1 MEWTNRPVF
10 GRWPEWAG
18 RYRAAAALLAA
29 LAATGGRTA
38 AQQIPPDTLRLA
50 DAVALARGDN
60 PALQSARL
68 AADAAAERV
77 GPAGAWS
84 DPMVS
89 FGLMNRPLDGF
100 GTGEAMTMNSIQ
112 LTQRI
117 PWPGKLGYARE
128 RAERLADAKALD
140 ADETERQ
147 LVARVTSAYY
157 QLAFMDRGLTV
168 MRETRDLLRD
178 FLDVSS
184 TRYAVGE
191 GLQQDVL
198 QAQVAVARMT
208 EDITVMEQNRIAM
221 AARLNALLGR
231 DATVPVDALVLPE
244 PAGVLPP
251 VDSLMVR
258 AAVERPALGA
268 ARERAMAAAAGYR
281 SARRQLYPDFTV
293 TLGYGQRPQYTD
305 MATIMVGVSVPIF
318 AGGSQLPL
326 RRELAAEQAAREAQ
340 ERDLYNE
347 TFARLTELRADAE
360 RAARLAALYRDAI
373 LPQAR
378 AAVESAFSA
387 YRVGKVD
394 YMTLVDNELTVNRYE
409 IESLRLAADYQ
420 RNLAE
425 LEAMVGGPI
434 GGTP

>member
-1 MEWTNRPVF
+1 MQRTKGPA
-10 GRWPEWAG
+10 AG
-18 RYRAAAALLAA
+18 RRPGSACRHCAAAVSLAVLVLLPARA
-29 LAATGGRTA
+29 RAV
-38 AQQIPPDTLRLA
+38 QQADTLRLA
-50 DAVALARGDN
+50 DAIALARSDN

-68 AADAAAERV
+68 MADAAAERI

-84 DPMVS
+84 DPMLS

-100 GTGEAMTMNSIQ
+100 GTAEPMTMNSIQ

-117 PWPGKLGYARE
+117 PWPGKLEFAKQQ
-128 RAERLADAKALD
+128 AEFLANAKALD
-140 ADETERQ
+140 AAETDRQ
-147 LVARVTSAYY
+147 LVARVTSVYY
-157 QLAFMDRGLTV
+157 QLAFMDRGLVV

-198 QAQVAVARMT
+198 QAQVTVARMT
-208 EDITVMEQNRIAM
+208 EDITVMEQDRVAM

-231 DATVPVDALVLPE
+231 DATVSVDALVLLE

-251 VDSLMVR
+251 LDSLMAQ
-258 AAVERPALGA
+258 AAVQRPALAA
-268 ARERAMAAAAGYR
+268 ARERALAADAGYR
-281 SARRQLYPDFTV
+281 SARRRLYPDFTV
-293 TLGYGQRPQYTD
+293 SLGYGQRPQYTD
-305 MATIMVGVSVPIF
+305 MATIMVGISVPIF
-318 AGGSQLPL
+318 AGSSQLPL
-326 RRELAAEQAAREAQ
+326 RREMAAEQAAREAEEQ
-340 ERDLYNE
+340 NLYNE

-360 RAARLAALYRDAI
+360 RAARLAMLYRDAI

-409 IESLRLAADYQ
+409 IESLRLSADYQ

-425 LEAMVGGPI
+425 LEALVGDAI

>member
-1 MEWTNRPVF
+1 MHRTNGP
-10 GRWPEWAG
+10 
-18 RYRAAAALLAA
+18 AAAALLAA
-29 LAATGGRTA
+29 LTLFPARAA
-38 AQQIPPDTLRLA
+38 AQEPRDTLRLR
-50 DAVALARGDN
+50 DAIALAQRDN
-60 PALQSARL
+60 PGLQSARL
-68 AADAAAERV
+68 MADAASERV
-77 GPAGAWS
+77 GPAGSWS
-84 DPMVS
+84 DPMLS

-100 GTGEAMTMNSIQ
+100 GTDEPMTMNSFE

-128 RAERLADAKALD
+128 RAERLADARALD
-140 ADETERQ
+140 AVETERQ
-147 LVARVTSAYY
+147 LVARITGVYS

-208 EDITVMEQNRIAM
+208 EDITVMEHGRVAT

-231 DATVPVDALVLPE
+231 AATVPIDALILPE
-244 PAGVLPP
+244 PADTLPP
-251 VDSLMVR
+251 LDALLNR
-258 AAVERPALGA
+258 AAVERPALAA
-268 ARERAMAAAAGYR
+268 ARERALAAAAGYR
-281 SARRQLYPDFTV
+281 SARRQIYPDFTV
-293 TLGYGQRPQYTD
+293 SLGYGQRPQYTD
-305 MATIMVGVSVPIF
+305 MATIMVGVSLPIF

-326 RRELAAEQAAREAQ
+326 RREMAAEQAAREAEEQ
-340 ERDLYNE
+340 ELYNE
-347 TFARLTELRADAE
+347 TFARLTELRADAQ
-360 RAARLAALYRDAI
+360 RAARLTTLYRDAI

-378 AAVESAFSA
+378 ATVESAFSA

-394 YMTLVDNELTVNRYE
+394 YMTLIENELTVNRYE
-409 IESLRLAADYQ
+409 IESLRLSAEYQ
-420 RNLAE
+420 RTVAE
-425 LEAMVGGPI
+425 LEALLGGPI